1 MSFED
6 FISKS
11 ILSICKHGN
20 VDFISNV
27 DSKAVDIWVRCAF
40 KDDYNYMRSNLRKET
55 GKEGSCRKVGR
66 YSPKHGEGYFFDF
79 WLTLFGH
86 KFRWLHHGIFTF
98 QMPFRVTI
106 NGGVLTFHRWTKN
119 SHVLNFIS
127 GFSLYFTS
135 LLRHIIITHWFLTN
149 RSLSFLVNIW
159 RQVSSERFYFF
170 DIFISCLLSMIK
182 ILFLVWIVWS
192 FWKELTLLKREN
204 EYKFKMEW
212 CAFELEVNI

>member
-1 MSFED
+1 
-6 FISKS
+6 
-11 ILSICKHGN
+11 
-20 VDFISNV
+20 
-27 DSKAVDIWVRCAF
+27 
-40 KDDYNYMRSNLRKET
+40 MRSNLRKET

-86 KFRWLHHGIFTF
+86 KFRWLHHGKFTF

-135 LLRHIIITHWFLTN
+135 LLRHIIITTLVINQCVIEFLIP
-149 RSLSFLVNIW
+149 VNIW
-159 RQVSSERFYFF
+159 RQVSSERFSFF
-170 DIFISCLLSMIK
+170 DFFISCLLSMIK

-192 FWKELTLLKREN
+192 FWKELTLWKRERN
-204 EYKFKMEW
+204 TNSKGW
-212 CAFELEVNI
+212 CAFELK